1 MRPDERLHESVSH
14 TLSSLAIRGLKGEA
28 AAPRFLLWKLWH
40 SHLPLASTSS
50 WDVILDDERA
60 SYITARKDAL
70 RAPDGSLPPEVDAD
84 SSITTVARP
93 LGRTQT
99 SSSGKVDN
107 LQVNNPLSLESS
119 NPWPEHF
126 ASLDV
131 LQTIK
136 NDVERAFP
144 DFEAENTEGDAGGDD
159 ESHSGFFKQG
169 RVAQGL
175 THILYVWSKINSDIG
190 YRQGMHELAG
200 AIWLARER
208 MSVAQSADE
217 GQDLLSKFGDIRYVE
232 HDTYSIFDELMRT
245 HRQCFEWK
253 QPAAPVAPPGQEA
266 PPSKPTV
273 SAIIQRCEQVQVLI
287 RQVDPSLGSKL
298 DELDIEPQLWAMR
311 WIRMLFL
318 REFDLLT
325 AFRLWDGIF
334 IADAHSLD
342 LVNFLC
348 VAMLLRI
355 RGKLFGADNSMAL
368 QLLLRF
374 PTDQAFPTDKPEA
387 VDLLIAQA
395 RQLQSAP
402 TPSTGVQ
409 VVMQNRDELGIQIEQ
424 PPSGPI
430 VSDPPRL
437 RTVAATMGPSG
448 MRPGEARTVSG
459 ARSERRRIALPDRSG
474 TQPGVASPTSPSGPF
489 ANFLPTGVSEAAKG
503 LYERSESL
511 GINRALANTV
521 TNVQR
526 TVNAY
531 AQQGV
536 RSGGAVGSD
545 GFPRGFDNLIPS
557 TRAEREH
564 SATTISPVASPIT
577 SSVDSAPAVAP
588 RPAPAPRQTS
598 TRAFQRFESP
608 PPAASSSSQLQ
619 STAQSQSSP
628 SGLLPTALG
637 GHERMVPS
645 YATYTRTKGRSAVAA
660 SGTYPPD
667 RKVGEEQQRS
677 AHDAT
682 AGVGRQTGPVIT
694 AAGTGP
700 PVRQQTAKP
709 VAPPSPGDPL
719 GAL

>member
-1 MRPDERLHESVSH
+1 MRSDERLHSSVSH
-14 TLSSLAIRGLKGEA
+14 TLSSLTIRGLRGEA
-28 AAPRFLLWKLWH
+28 AAPRFLLWKLWF

-50 WDVILDDERA
+50 WDAILDHERA

-70 RAPDGSLPPEVDAD
+70 RAPDGSLPPELDVD
-84 SSITTVARP
+84 SSIIVARP
-93 LGRTQT
+93 SGQNLA

-144 DFEAENTEGDAGGDD
+144 DFEAEGTEEGTDGDD
-159 ESHSGFFKQG
+159 EAHSGFFKEE

-175 THILYVWSKINSDIG
+175 THILFVWSKINPDIG

-208 MSVAQSADE
+208 MGLAQSAEE
-217 GQDLLSKFGDIRYVE
+217 GQDVLSKFGDVRYVE

-253 QPAAPVAPPGQEA
+253 QPPKPVPPPGQEVS
-266 PPSKPTV
+266 SKPVV

-318 REFDLLT
+318 REFDVLT
-325 AFRLWDGIF
+325 AFKLWDGIF
-334 IADAHSLD
+334 ITDARSLE

-355 RGKLFGADNSMAL
+355 RGKLFGADNSTAL

-387 VDLLIAQA
+387 IDLLITQA
-395 RQLQSAP
+395 RQLQSSP

-424 PPSGPI
+424 PPLAPL
-430 VSDPPRL
+430 VPDPPRL
-437 RTVAATMGPSG
+437 RTATMGPSS

-459 ARSERRRIALPDRSG
+459 ARRRIAIPDRG
-474 TQPGVASPTSPSGPF
+474 GMHPGVASPTSPSASF

-536 RSGGAVGSD
+536 RSGGAIGSD

-557 TRAEREH
+557 TRTAREH
-564 SATTISPVASPIT
+564 STTVPEAA
-577 SSVDSAPAVAP
+577 SSVSSPTDIAPVIS
-588 RPAPAPRQTS
+588 PAPRQ
-598 TRAFQRFESP
+598 RAWQRFESP
-608 PPAASSSSQLQ
+608 PPSPSPPAASSPSPLQ
-619 STAQSQSSP
+619 QPSVESPSPGALP
-628 SGLLPTALG
+628 SGLG
-637 GHERMVPS
+637 GQERMVPS
-645 YATYTRTKGRSAVAA
+645 YATYTRTKGRSAVAS
-660 SGTYPPD
+660 SGPFPSSSLSQQLP
-667 RKVGEEQQRS
+667 RVGEQVVS
-677 AHDAT
+677 
-682 AGVGRQTGPVIT
+682 AGVGRQVGPG
-694 AAGTGP
+694 ASAGTKVP
-700 PVRQQTAKP
+700 PTQRASKP
-709 VAPPSPGDPL
+709 VAPPSPSDPL